1 MKPQNL
7 EEKIVW
13 YYITG
18 TYVLYLLGL
27 QHFLAPILAY
37 FLAFYA
43 CKKLWEQPEDTPEDE
58 KISIPFGVWVWI
70 IFAVVMQIGIVASH
84 LDFDM
89 GLTRIIKS
97 TINFSAKTWALF
109 ALFPFIGS
117 CLKIRPELLYRA
129 SSILGLQSLI
139 LTPISM
145 LAGQLHLPQV
155 LYTSPL
161 YKIGAAGEVPYAVY
175 LYGSQADT
183 AETRLFLFAP
193 WAPALALVGCI
204 YFFLSSKDPNKKW
217 RWIGMISY
225 AIVVFASASR
235 LGSLVMIVIPPAIWC
250 LSNFLI
256 NPTLQITTGAISV
269 VAGFFGQRLYTTLK
283 DFKDGLDAQRS
294 DSSYVRAML
303 ARIARDR
310 WQNEAPIWGHGFT
323 DEKGP
328 YIVAFKPIG
337 THHTW
342 FGVLYTHGL
351 VGFIALVIAM
361 SLSFIELLIKAQK
374 SKVAEVGLSALLVLA
389 AFSIGENLDG
399 LVYLFWP
406 GLVIMGIAF
415 KEKMSSIYTEQFEGI
430 KNGAG

>member
-27 QHFLAPILAY
+27 QHFLAP
-37 FLAFYA
+37 FLAWGLGFYA
-43 CKKLWEQPEDTPEDE
+43 CKKLWNQTEETPEED

-70 IFAVVMQIGIVASH
+70 IFALAMQFITIVNH
-84 LDFDM
+84 IDFDM

-97 TINFSAKTWALF
+97 SINFWAKNWALF
-109 ALFPFIGS
+109 ALFPLAGS
-117 CLKIRPELLYRA
+117 CLKIRPQLLYRA

-145 LAGQLHLPQV
+145 LASRVNLPQM

-161 YKIGAAGEVPYAVY
+161 YKVGAAGEVPYSVY

-183 AETRLFLFAP
+183 EEVRLFLFAP

-204 YFFLSSKDPNKKW
+204 YFFLSSKDPDKKW

-225 AIVVFASASR
+225 AIVVFATASR
-235 LGSLVMIVIPPAIWC
+235 LGTLVMVVIPPAIWC

-256 NPTLQITTGAISV
+256 NPTLQITTGAASV
-269 VAGFFGQRLYTTLK
+269 LAGFFGQQLYTALK
-283 DFKDGLDAQRS
+283 DFKDSLDAQRS
-294 DSSYVRAML
+294 DSSQVRAML
-303 ARIARDR
+303 ARMARDR
-310 WQNEAPIWGHGFT
+310 WEREAPIWGHGIA
-323 DEKGP
+323 DDRGP
-328 YIVAFKPIG
+328 YVVAFKPIG
-337 THHTW
+337 THHMW

-351 VGFIALVIAM
+351 VGFIALATAM
-361 SLSFIELLIKAQK
+361 SLSLIELLIKAQK
-374 SKVAEVGLSALLVLA
+374 SQVAEVGLSVLFVLA

-399 LVYLFWP
+399 LIYLFWP
-406 GLVIMGIAF
+406 GMVIIGMAF
-415 KEKMSSIYTEQFEGI
+415 KEKLSVIYS
-430 KNGAG
+430 